1 MQQANQQPIP
11 SVWTRPR
18 RQREPLTR
26 ERIVAEAVQLL
37 DAEGIEA
44 LSMRSLGSRLNAGAT
59 SIYRHVANRD
69 ELIELVVDEVYGE
82 LRIPTVTD
90 RTQWRAAAAE
100 AANSLRAMALRH
112 PWVASVLGQVGLS
125 HLGPNVMQM
134 SDQMLAIFEAA
145 GFSPQETDRVM
156 STVVAYVIG
165 VATSEAAYLS
175 MIARSGSTE
184 RDWVDSLRPALEE
197 ATRDHP
203 RLAEGHAAQKGK
215 DPRKVRDETF
225 DYGLQCTL
233 DGLEVR
239 LARNNSSA

>member
-1 MQQANQQPIP
+1 MQQANPQAIP

-18 RQREPLTR
+18 HRREPLTR

-44 LSMRSLGSRLNAGAT
+44 LSMRSLGNRLNAGAT

-82 LRIPTVTD
+82 LHIPAPAD
-90 RTQWRAAAAE
+90 ESEWRAAAAA

-134 SDQMLAIFEAA
+134 SDQMLAIFETA
-145 GFSPQETDRVM
+145 GFPSHETDRVM

-184 RDWVDSLRPALEE
+184 REWVDSLRPALEE

-203 RLAEGHAAQKGK
+203 RLAEGHAAQRDK
-215 DPRKVRDETF
+215 DPGKVRDETF
-225 DYGLQCTL
+225 AYGLQCTL

-239 LARNNSSA
+239 LAHNRSA

>member
-1 MQQANQQPIP
+1 MQQAGQQPIP

-18 RQREPLTR
+18 RRREPLTR

-44 LSMRSLGSRLNAGAT
+44 LSMRGLGNRLNAGAT
-59 SIYRHVANRD
+59 SLYRHVANRD

-82 LRIPTVTD
+82 LRIPAARDETE
-90 RTQWRAAAAE
+90 WRAAAVD
-100 AANSLRAMALRH
+100 AAHSLRAMALRH

-125 HLGPNVMQM
+125 HLGPNAMRM
-134 SDQMLAIFEAA
+134 ADQLLALFETA
-145 GFSPQETDRVM
+145 GFPSHETDRAM
-156 STVVAYVIG
+156 STLVSYVIG
-165 VATSEAAYLS
+165 MATSEAAYLS

-184 RDWVDSLRPALEE
+184 REWVESLRPALEE

-203 RLAEGHAAQKGK
+203 RLAEGHAAQRDK
-215 DPRKVRDETF
+215 DPAKVRDESF

-233 DGLEVR
+233 DGLTAR
-239 LARNNSSA
+239 LAHNRSA